1 MRKRGLRCL
10 ALLTAILITAGLLAA
25 CGSENDADSTEMP
38 VLRIGSDI
46 YPPFNYTGSDGKPT
60 GIDVDLAVEAFGRMG
75 FNVEFITIDWELKQ
89 ELLADGEIDCVWGSF
104 TMDGREDDYNWAGP
118 YMVSH
123 QVAAVLPESDI
134 YSLSDLNGR
143 TVAVQ
148 ATTKPE
154 ELFLDDTGERW
165 PKPNMVL
172 SMQDRELI
180 YPALSKGYVD
190 AVAAHETAIRQ
201 YMNDYGVEYRILEE
215 PLLVVGL
222 GAAFDKNDDS
232 GLNILLSQTLEEMR
246 LDGTSEKIIGK
257 YLPDAAEYLEVGGN
271 ED

>member
-10 ALLTAILITAGLLAA
+10 ALLAVILITAGLLAA
-25 CGSENDADSTEMP
+25 CGSGNDAGSTEMP
-38 VLRIGSDI
+38 VLRVGCDI
-46 YPPFNYTGSDGKPT
+46 YPPFNYTGTDGQPA
-60 GIDVDLAVEAFGRMG
+60 GIDIELAREALRRMG
-75 FNVEFITIDWELKQ
+75 YVPEFINIEWENKKD
-89 ELLADGEIDCVWGSF
+89 LLESREIDCIWSCF
-104 TMDGREDDYNWAGP
+104 SIDGREDEYNWAGP
-118 YMVSH
+118 YMASR

-134 YSLSDLNGR
+134 YELSDLEGR
-143 TVAVQ
+143 AVAVQ

-154 ELFLDDTGERW
+154 EVFLGHTDAESLSLRLV
-165 PKPNMVL
+165 M
-172 SMQDRELI
+172 SMQNRELI

-222 GAAFDKNDDS
+222 GVAFDKNDDS

-257 YLPDAAEYLEVGGN
+257 YLPDAAKYLEVGGN